1 MKKLYSNIVL
11 LILLLI
17 CYKSIANESV
27 VKIKLQFDSTKIQIG
42 KPFKAT
48 LVCKHSAKLDL
59 LMPDSIYN
67 FEPFLCLNK
76 KEFETKTI
84 NNIST
89 DSVIYSLT
97 TFSIDSIQKLK
108 LPVWYFNHDDTTIQL
123 SNECFIFLN
132 KTINQDNSNV
142 LKADTQ
148 YVPLSQTFDYVF
160 WLTIFVV
167 ILFILFV
174 AFVFFGKGIKKQFF
188 LYLGKLNFDRFLADF
203 ERKSITLSRNH
214 STSDLD
220 KLLGIWK
227 KYLEEITQKPIKT
240 FTSKEIA
247 EFIENESLYNALS
260 KIDRAIYGGEFTEE
274 IISNLTILKI
284 VAKEYYLKK
293 QEEVRN
299 A

>member
-1 MKKLYSNIVL
+1 M
-11 LILLLI
+11 
-17 CYKSIANESV
+17 ANESE
-27 VKIKLQFDSTKIQIG
+27 VKVKLFFDTTQIQIG

-48 LVCKHSAKLDL
+48 LVCKHNANLDF

-76 KEFETKTI
+76 KDFATKTI

-108 LPVWYFNHDDTTIQL
+108 LPVWYFTSHDTITQW
-123 SNECFIFLN
+123 SNDCNIFLK
-132 KTINQDNSNV
+132 KTINNTNSSV
-142 LKADTQ
+142 LQADTQ
-148 YVPLSQTFDYVF
+148 YIPLAQSFDYVF
-160 WLTIFVV
+160 WLTVFVIV
-167 ILFILFV
+167 IVVLGL